1 MEQKQYDNT
10 NRGALWDN
18 TAQKRPEK
26 KDPDL
31 SGKLNVNGQDFVI
44 SGWVNEKPGD
54 KQPKY
59 DISIKPAQP
68 KVPF

>member
-1 MEQKQYDNT
+1 MEQKQRDNT
-10 NRGALWDN
+10 SRGALWDN
-18 TAQKRPEK
+18 AAQKRPEK

-31 SGKLNVNGQDFVI
+31 SGKLNVNGQEFTI
-44 SGWVNEKPGD
+44 SCWVNERVGD